1 MPLRDPPDRALALA
15 ATVGTLRDHWIET
28 RCCRMVAIPLR
39 LVASSGHGSRT
50 LADVVVRLRCTA
62 CGKPPV
68 SVELVEDEAR
78 YGAAAYGGRPLWRV
92 RLIGEE
98 LPSDGPVRQP

>member
-1 MPLRDPPDRALALA
+1 SLLAMLVHY
-15 ATVGTLRDHWIET
+15 VGNAH
-28 RCCRMVAIPLR
+28 ASLR
-39 LVASSGHGSRT
+39 LPDWPVARQLLADQPHPPQRPTAIRRRPVPCLVLDQLDGDRRVAAGRAP

-78 YGAAAYGGRPLWRV
+78 YGAAAYGGRPMT
-92 RLIGEE
+92 
-98 LPSDGPVRQP
+98 